1 MIGEYEEST
10 LKKLQGIQLGILKD
24 FIDVCKKY
32 DLKYFLIFGT
42 AIGAARHKGFIP
54 WDDDIDIGML
64 RKDYDKFLEVAKYE
78 LNEKYTVMN
87 GDICPSYPV
96 MTSRVMKKGTEF
108 RDLHQK
114 LIQDMLVW

>member
-64 RKDYDKFLEVAKYE
+64 RSDYDKFIDIMDKEMG
-78 LNEKYTVMN
+78 EKYN
-87 GDICPSYPV
+87 
-96 MTSRVMKKGTEF
+96 
-108 RDLHQK
+108 LHQK